1 MLNREIRILELWEEW
16 QFSYF
21 KNTIS
26 RDTDPLGIDSENYSI
41 AFVKNWVKSEWRLSI
56 IDLAGGVSEGT
67 FIDHVSGPVEGT
79 VEMEGQF
86 KQKGGRGDFID
97 RWQWKFLI
105 FNWLHSGPSGS
116 ADFSEIIILTLLSL
130 DLWLRQKK
138 NYEMMRDGNLIYLC
152 V

>member
-1 MLNREIRILELWEEW
+1 MLNREIRILELWDEW

-56 IDLAGGVSEGT
+56 IDLTGGVSEGT

-79 VEMEGQF
+79 VEMEGQL
-86 KQKGGRGDFID
+86 KQKGEGVNL
-97 RWQWKFLI
+97 LI
-105 FNWLHSGPSGS
+105 V
-116 ADFSEIIILTLLSL
+116 
-130 DLWLRQKK
+130 
-138 NYEMMRDGNLIYLC
+138 GNGNS
-152 V
+152 